1 MKTFVVLIPAEG
13 SFVEPRNICEFLEGT
28 KFDIGGS
35 VQATSTDV
43 LNKVLFDLGLNDSD
57 GIGVHSF
64 TTFIGMCNNNEF
76 DLNDYYFSYVY
87 A

>member
-1 MKTFVVLIPAEG
+1 MRTFVVLIPAEG
-13 SFVEPRNICEFLEGT
+13 SLVEPRNVCEFLEGT
-28 KFDIGGS
+28 KYDIGGS

-43 LNKVLFDLGLNDSD
+43 LKEVLSEFNLNNSD
-57 GIGVHSF
+57 GIGVHSLS
-64 TTFIGMCNNNEF
+64 TFMDMLNNDEF

>member
-13 SFVEPRNICEFLEGT
+13 SLVEPRNVCEFLEGT
-28 KFDIGGS
+28 KYDIGGS

-43 LNKVLFDLGLNDSD
+43 LKEVLSEFDLNDSD
-57 GIGVHSF
+57 GIGVHSLS
-64 TTFIGMCNNNEF
+64 TFMDMLNNDEF

>member
-13 SFVEPRNICEFLEGT
+13 SLVEPRKICGFLEGT
-28 KFDIGGS
+28 KYDIGGS

-43 LNKVLFDLGLNDSD
+43 LKEVLSEFDLNDSD
-57 GIGVHSF
+57 GIGVHSLS
-64 TTFIGMCNNNEF
+64 TFMDMLNNDEF

>member
-13 SFVEPRNICEFLEGT
+13 SLVEPRNVCEFLEGT
-28 KFDIGGS
+28 KYDIGGS

-43 LNKVLFDLGLNDSD
+43 LKEVLSEFDLNDSD
-57 GIGVHSF
+57 GIGVHSLS
-64 TTFIGMCNNNEF
+64 TFMDMFNNEE
-76 DLNDYYFSYVY
+76 LNPDDYFMSYVY

>member
-1 MKTFVVLIPAEG
+1 MKAFVVLILVEG
-13 SFVEPRNICEFLEGT
+13 SLVEPRKTCEFLEGT

-43 LNKVLFDLGLNDSD
+43 LNKVLFELGLNDSD
-57 GIGVHSF
+57 GIGLLSISDF
-64 TTFIGMCNNNEF
+64 MDRFNDQE
-76 DLNDYYFSYVY
+76 LNPDDYFMSYVY

>member
-1 MKTFVVLIPAEG
+1 MKTFVELIPAEG
-13 SFVEPRNICEFLEGT
+13 SLVEPRNVCEFLEGT
-28 KFDIGGS
+28 KYDIGGS

-43 LNKVLFDLGLNDSD
+43 LKEVLSEFDLNDSD
-57 GIGVHSF
+57 GIGVHSLS
-64 TTFIGMCNNNEF
+64 TFMDMLNNDEF

>member
-13 SFVEPRNICEFLEGT
+13 SLVEPRNVCEFLQGT
-28 KFDIGGS
+28 KYDIGGS
-35 VQATSTDV
+35 VQATSIDV
-43 LNKVLFDLGLNDSD
+43 LNKVLFELGINDSD
-57 GIGVHSF
+57 GIGVHSISSF
-64 TTFIGMCNNNEF
+64 MDMFNNDEF

>member
-13 SFVEPRNICEFLEGT
+13 SLVEPRNVCEFLEGT
-28 KFDIGGS
+28 KYDIGGS

-43 LNKVLFDLGLNDSD
+43 LKEVLSEFDLNDSD
-57 GIGVHSF
+57 GIGVHSLP
-64 TTFIGMCNNNEF
+64 TFMDMLNNDEF

>member
-13 SFVEPRNICEFLEGT
+13 SLVEPRNVCEFLEGT
-28 KFDIGGS
+28 KYDIGGS

-43 LNKVLFDLGLNDSD
+43 LKEVLF
-57 GIGVHSF
+57 
-64 TTFIGMCNNNEF
+64 EF

>member
-13 SFVEPRNICEFLEGT
+13 SLVEPRNVCEFLEGT
-28 KFDIGGS
+28 KYDIGGS

-43 LNKVLFDLGLNDSD
+43 LNEVLSEFNLNDSD
-57 GIGVHSF
+57 GIGVVSLTSF
-64 TTFIGMCNNNEF
+64 MDMFNNDEF
-76 DLNDYYFSYVY
+76 DLIDYYFSYVY